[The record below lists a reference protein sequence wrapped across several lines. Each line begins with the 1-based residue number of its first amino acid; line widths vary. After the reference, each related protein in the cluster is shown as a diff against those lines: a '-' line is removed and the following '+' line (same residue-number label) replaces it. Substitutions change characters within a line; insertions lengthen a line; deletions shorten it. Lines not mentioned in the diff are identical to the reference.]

1 MAKADANKSEALTKA
16 QTAALARPAF
26 IDDQPI
32 EGFEGMTAKHT
43 AIARLAVAQSMSKA
57 TKRANAAYIEGLQE
71 GMLYNSLSREIY
83 GESIDVIPLFFFTNR
98 IMFKDL
104 DQGGGILC
112 MAPDGVSCQLNN
124 GGPCLH
130 GNFGPGGEKPEC
142 TEFFNYPALIIDKDG
157 KPNDLIVLSFKS
169 TAQKRAKDWNARM
182 RQLRASMFLM
192 KWRITADPDKKDKFD
207 FFNVKFDFL
216 GYVDQQE
223 MAQSIRQTFSITREG
238 FKTGAMTVD
247 AEDPDEFNHGKNQEP
262 KNVTPN
268 RTYAAPAGAA
278 KTEM

>member
-1 MAKADANKSEALTKA
+1 MAKADAKPSDALAKA
-16 QTAALARPAF
+16 QTTAIERPAF
-26 IDDQPI
+26 LDDQPI
-32 EGFEGMTAKHT
+32 EGFEGMSAKHT
-43 AIARLAVAQSMSKA
+43 AIARLAIAQSMSKA

-71 GMLYNSLSREIY
+71 GMLYNSLTRDIY

-130 GNFGPGGEKPEC
+130 GNFTTEGKPEC
-142 TEFFNYPALIIDKDG
+142 TEFFNYPALIIDKEG
-157 KPNDLIVLSFKS
+157 KPDDLIVLSFKS

-182 RQLRASMFLM
+182 RQLRSSMFLQ
-192 KWRITADPDKKDKFD
+192 KWRITADPDKKDQFD

-216 GYVDQQE
+216 GFVDKVE

-238 FKTGAMTVD
+238 FKQGAMTVD
-247 AEDPDEFNHGKNQEP
+247 TENDEEFRHGANAEP
-262 KNVTPN
+262 KNVTPQ
-268 RTYAAPAGAA
+268 RTHAAPAGTAR
-278 KTEM
+278 TEM